1 MGLRSVGM
9 KKSNHLLF
17 GTVIL
22 FGIIGIGQLTT
33 NASEMDTTQGGT
45 TVEQSASTEQEVWKE
60 NDTEAVME
68 PVEEADDEN
77 DITAGAKEEDVTK
90 SAPDNGISDKDYQE
104 NTAGNVENDI
114 EVQDMEEEA
123 LASDSLYY
131 QGLKYY
137 CSRYQYECEIVY
149 LEKYLEYIILEV
161 DAGKAIYNMG
171 EMTAADLKSYEA
183 QQASIEAQIKV
194 AKNQREYYNLF
205 LKENNLDYSEYSLT
219 DKKDVNNLDYYLE
232 QYPSK
237 NHMTI
242 ADYVMNYN
250 NALAYIEAKKVEL
263 DSLTMKLDSAKLL
276 YSTGEISKL
285 ELKQQETALAKAQYE
300 LEQYYVEMNL
310 AYVNLMIYCK

>member
-1 MGLRSVGM
+1 M
-9 KKSNHLLF
+9 KKSNCLLF
-17 GTVIL
+17 WAVIL

-33 NASEMDTTQGGT
+33 NASEIDMTQDGA
-45 TVEQSASTEQEVWKE
+45 TVEQEAPTEQETGKE
-60 NDTEAVME
+60 YDTEAVAE
-68 PVEEADDEN
+68 STEEAGGEN
-77 DITAGAKEEDVTK
+77 DITAGGKEEDTNVTK
-90 SAPDNGISDKDYQE
+90 SASDNGISDEDYPE
-104 NTAGNVENDI
+104 NTAGNMENDI
-114 EVQDMEEEA
+114 EAQDMEEDT

-137 CSRYQYECEIVY
+137 CSRYQYECEIAY
-149 LEKYLEYIILEV
+149 LEKYLEYIILET
-161 DAGKAIYNMG
+161 DAGKEIYNMG

-205 LKENNLDYSEYSLT
+205 LKENNLDYSEYSLK
-219 DKKDVNNLDYYLE
+219 DKKNVNNLDYYLE

-242 ADYVMNYN
+242 ADYVTSYN

-263 DSLTMKLDSAKLL
+263 DALTMKLDSAKLL

-300 LEQYYVEMNL
+300 LEQCYVEMNL
-310 AYVNLMIYCK
+310 AYVNLLIYCK

>member
-1 MGLRSVGM
+1 M
-9 KKSNHLLF
+9 KKSNCLLF
-17 GTVIL
+17 WAVIL

-33 NASEMDTTQGGT
+33 NASEIDMTQDGA
-45 TVEQSASTEQEVWKE
+45 TVEQEAPTEQETGKE
-60 NDTEAVME
+60 YDTEAVAE
-68 PVEEADDEN
+68 STEEAGGEN
-77 DITAGAKEEDVTK
+77 DITAGGKEEDTNVTK
-90 SAPDNGISDKDYQE
+90 SASDNGISDEDYPE
-104 NTAGNVENDI
+104 NTAGNMENDI
-114 EVQDMEEEA
+114 EAQDMEEDT

-137 CSRYQYECEIVY
+137 CSRYQYECEIAY
-149 LEKYLEYIILEV
+149 LEKYLEYIILET
-161 DAGKAIYNMG
+161 DAGKEIYNMG

-194 AKNQREYYNLF
+194 AKNQTEYYNLF
-205 LKENNLDYSEYSLT
+205 LKENNLDYSEYSLK
-219 DKKDVNNLDYYLE
+219 DKKNVNNLDYYLE

-242 ADYVMNYN
+242 ADYVTSYN

-263 DSLTMKLDSAKLL
+263 DALTMKLDSAKLL

-300 LEQYYVEMNL
+300 LEQCYVEMNL
-310 AYVNLMIYCK
+310 AYVNLLIYCK

>member
-1 MGLRSVGM
+1 M
-9 KKSNHLLF
+9 KKSNCLLF
-17 GTVIL
+17 WAVIL
-22 FGIIGIGQLTT
+22 FGIIEIGQLTT
-33 NASEMDTTQGGT
+33 NASEIDMTQDGA
-45 TVEQSASTEQEVWKE
+45 TVEREAPTEQETEKE
-60 NDTEAVME
+60 YDTEVVVE
-68 PVEEADDEN
+68 STEEAGGKN
-77 DITAGAKEEDVTK
+77 DITAGGKEEDTNVTK
-90 SAPDNGISDKDYQE
+90 SASDNGISDEDYPE
-104 NTAGNVENDI
+104 NTAGNMENDI
-114 EVQDMEEEA
+114 EAQDMEEDT

-137 CSRYQYECEIVY
+137 CSRYQYECEIAY
-149 LEKYLEYIILEV
+149 LEKYLEYIILET
-161 DAGKAIYNMG
+161 DAGKEIYNMG

-205 LKENNLDYSEYSLT
+205 LKENNLDYSEYSLK
-219 DKKDVNNLDYYLE
+219 DKKNVNNLDYYLE

-242 ADYVMNYN
+242 ADYVTSYN

-263 DSLTMKLDSAKLL
+263 DALTMKLDSAKLL

-300 LEQYYVEMNL
+300 LEQCYVEMNL
-310 AYVNLMIYCK
+310 AYVNLLIYCK

>member
-1 MGLRSVGM
+1 M
-9 KKSNHLLF
+9 KKSNCLLF
-17 GTVIL
+17 WAVIL

-33 NASEMDTTQGGT
+33 NASEIDMTQDGA
-45 TVEQSASTEQEVWKE
+45 TVEQEAPTEQETGKE
-60 NDTEAVME
+60 YDTEAVAE
-68 PVEEADDEN
+68 STEEAGGEN
-77 DITAGAKEEDVTK
+77 DITAGGKEEDTNVTK
-90 SAPDNGISDKDYQE
+90 SASDNGISDADYPE
-104 NTAGNVENDI
+104 NIAGNMENDI
-114 EVQDMEEEA
+114 EAQDMEEDT

-137 CSRYQYECEIVY
+137 CSRYQYECEIAY
-149 LEKYLEYIILEV
+149 LEKYLEYIILET
-161 DAGKAIYNMG
+161 DAGKEIYNMG

-205 LKENNLDYSEYSLT
+205 LKENNLDYSEYSLK
-219 DKKDVNNLDYYLE
+219 DKKNVNNLDYYLE

-242 ADYVMNYN
+242 ADYVTSYN

-263 DSLTMKLDSAKLL
+263 DALTMKLDSAKLL

-300 LEQYYVEMNL
+300 LEQCYVEMNL
-310 AYVNLMIYCK
+310 AYVNLLIYCK

>member
-1 MGLRSVGM
+1 M
-9 KKSNHLLF
+9 KKSNCLLF
-17 GTVIL
+17 WAVIL

-33 NASEMDTTQGGT
+33 NASEIDMTQDGA
-45 TVEQSASTEQEVWKE
+45 TVEQEAPTEQETGKE
-60 NDTEAVME
+60 YDTEAVAE
-68 PVEEADDEN
+68 STEEAGGEN
-77 DITAGAKEEDVTK
+77 DITAGGKEEDTNVTK
-90 SAPDNGISDKDYQE
+90 SVSDNGISDEDYPE
-104 NTAGNVENDI
+104 NTAGNMENDI
-114 EVQDMEEEA
+114 EAQDMEEDT

-137 CSRYQYECEIVY
+137 CSRYQYECEIAY
-149 LEKYLEYIILEV
+149 LEKYLEYIILET
-161 DAGKAIYNMG
+161 DAGKEIYNMG

-205 LKENNLDYSEYSLT
+205 LKENNLDYSEYSLK
-219 DKKDVNNLDYYLE
+219 DKKNVNNLDYYLE

-242 ADYVMNYN
+242 ADYVTSYN

-263 DSLTMKLDSAKLL
+263 DALTMKLDSAKLL

-300 LEQYYVEMNL
+300 LEQCYVEMNL
-310 AYVNLMIYCK
+310 AYVNLLIYCK

>member
-1 MGLRSVGM
+1 M
-9 KKSNHLLF
+9 KKSNCLLF
-17 GTVIL
+17 WAVIL

-33 NASEMDTTQGGT
+33 NASEIDMTQDGA
-45 TVEQSASTEQEVWKE
+45 TVEQEAPTEQETGKE
-60 NDTEAVME
+60 YDTEAVAE
-68 PVEEADDEN
+68 STEEAGGEN
-77 DITAGAKEEDVTK
+77 DITAGGKEEDTNVTK
-90 SAPDNGISDKDYQE
+90 SASDNGISDEDYPE
-104 NTAGNVENDI
+104 NTAGDMENDI
-114 EVQDMEEEA
+114 EAQDMEEDT

-137 CSRYQYECEIVY
+137 CSRYQYECEIAY
-149 LEKYLEYIILEV
+149 LEKYLEYIILET
-161 DAGKAIYNMG
+161 DAGKEIYNMG

-205 LKENNLDYSEYSLT
+205 LKENNLDYSEYSLK
-219 DKKDVNNLDYYLE
+219 DKKNVNNLDYYLE

-242 ADYVMNYN
+242 ADYVTSYN

-263 DSLTMKLDSAKLL
+263 DALTMKLDSAKLL

-300 LEQYYVEMNL
+300 LEQCYVEMNL
-310 AYVNLMIYCK
+310 AYVNLLIYCK

>member
-1 MGLRSVGM
+1 M
-9 KKSNHLLF
+9 KKSNCLLF
-17 GTVIL
+17 WAVIL

-33 NASEMDTTQGGT
+33 NASEIDMTQDGA
-45 TVEQSASTEQEVWKE
+45 TVEQEAPTEQETGKE
-60 NDTEAVME
+60 YDTEAVAE
-68 PVEEADDEN
+68 STEEAGGEN
-77 DITAGAKEEDVTK
+77 DITAGGKEEDTNVTK
-90 SAPDNGISDKDYQE
+90 SASDNGISDEDYPE
-104 NTAGNVENDI
+104 NIAGNMENDI
-114 EVQDMEEEA
+114 EAQDMEEDT

-137 CSRYQYECEIVY
+137 CSRYQYECEIAY
-149 LEKYLEYIILEV
+149 LEKYLEYIILET
-161 DAGKAIYNMG
+161 DAGKEIYNMG

-205 LKENNLDYSEYSLT
+205 LKENNLDYSEYSLK
-219 DKKDVNNLDYYLE
+219 DKKNVNNLDYYLE
-232 QYPSK
+232 QYPSQ

-242 ADYVMNYN
+242 ADYVTSYN

-263 DSLTMKLDSAKLL
+263 DALTMKLDSAKLL

-300 LEQYYVEMNL
+300 LEQCYVEMNL
-310 AYVNLMIYCK
+310 AYVNLLIYCK